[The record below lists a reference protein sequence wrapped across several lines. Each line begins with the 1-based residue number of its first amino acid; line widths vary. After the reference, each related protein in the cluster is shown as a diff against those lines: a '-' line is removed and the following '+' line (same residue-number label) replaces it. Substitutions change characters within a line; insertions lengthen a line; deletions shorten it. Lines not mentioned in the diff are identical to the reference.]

1 MGFAVQQQFQR
12 SMQHYQQITAK
23 GFLSLSKHPFL
34 RDREAEGINVLWISE
49 NPVGQ
54 KGESF
59 LADV

>member
-1 MGFAVQQQFQR
+1 
-12 SMQHYQQITAK
+12 MQHYQQITAK
-23 GFLSLSKHPFL
+23 GFLLLSKHPFL